1 MRLQINVLLM
11 AILMSLTQVVVAEDD
26 SDATVD
32 TVRQEMQSLREAL
45 ENSDSERRDGLMDDI
60 EDVMGVVDDRV
71 MTLDNRL
78 KDNWETADRLARV
91 QAQTAVASMRRE
103 RARVVQWHDRMKD
116 SSDATWGSMKD
127 GFDEAFTDLSDAW
140 QEAEENV
147 RRAVEED

>member
-26 SDATVD
+26 SDATMD

-147 RRAVEED
+147 RKAVEED